1 MSLNIAIVTQ
11 YFYPESFI
19 INDIVEELASLGHAV
34 EVFTGQP
41 NYPEGETY
49 EGYEQGAC
57 SEQVY
62 KEAVKVHRVPL
73 RPRKGGGGKNL
84 LLNYFSFV
92 ANGLRFF
99 PKQSAGK
106 RFDAIIV
113 FAVSPITAA
122 IPAIVM
128 KRSSKAHLMVW
139 VQDLWPETL
148 KATGF
153 IKNAFLLKAVGLLVR
168 VIYAQSDTVLVQSEA
183 FIGSAAK
190 YAAKEKIVY
199 YPNSYSVPTTDVN
212 SPERLPAEIDQLL
225 SSNFCV
231 VFAGNLGFAQS
242 LETVVD
248 AAKALAHLDCK
259 IVVVGS
265 GSRLDWMRFQKR
277 RHDLSNL
284 ELVGRLPSSLMPEL
298 FAKSQALLVT
308 LKRDEIFSLTIPS
321 KIQAYMAAGRPIL
334 AALDGEGAR
343 IVTLAGAGLCS
354 PAEDAAAL
362 ARNIEVLY
370 NAAPEKRD
378 AYGAAGF
385 RFFCNN
391 YEMKSQ
397 CRRLVQI
404 IEERLENSQR

>member
-19 INDIVEELASLGHAV
+19 INDIVEELAALGHGV

-49 EGYEQGAC
+49 EGYDQNAC
-57 SEQVY
+57 SEHLY
-62 KEAVKVHRVPL
+62 RDSIKVHRAPL
-73 RPRKGGGGKNL
+73 RPRKTGGAKNL
-84 LLNYFSFV
+84 VLNYLSFV
-92 ANGLRFF
+92 INGIRFF
-99 PKQSAGK
+99 PKKNAGK
-106 RFDAIIV
+106 QFDAIIV

-122 IPAIVM
+122 IPAIVL
-128 KRSSKAHLMVW
+128 KRSSGAHLMVW

-153 IKNAFLLKAVGLLVR
+153 IKNPFLLKVVGLLVR
-168 VIYAQSDTVLVQSEA
+168 FIYAQTDTILVQSEA
-183 FIGSAAK
+183 FVSSAAK
-190 YAAKEKIVY
+190 YAAKDKIVY
-199 YPNSYSVPTTDVN
+199 YPNSYRIPSVDVDAAD
-212 SPERLPAEIDQLL
+212 RLPLEINQLL

-242 LETVVD
+242 LETIID
-248 AAKALAHLDCK
+248 AAKALGHLDCK

-265 GSRLDWMRFQKR
+265 GSRLEWMREQKR
-277 RHDLSNL
+277 QHHLDNL

-298 FAKSQALLVT
+298 FSKSEALLVT
-308 LKRDEIFSLTIPS
+308 LKRDEIFTLTIPS
-321 KIQAYMAAGRPIL
+321 KVQAYMAAGKPIL

-343 IVTLAGAGLCS
+343 VVAQAGAGLCS
-354 PAEDAAAL
+354 QAEDAAAL
-362 ARNIEVLY
+362 ARNIEMLH
-370 NAAPEKRD
+370 AASPEKRA

-385 RFFCNN
+385 SFFCNN
-391 YEMKSQ
+391 YEMKNQ

-404 IEERLENSQR
+404 IKERAANS